1 MPQTKIGSSDY
12 TDMNSIPGIPTTTF
26 MWTVTPVTIDEAT
39 GQKEYEWQNNG
50 WTEWLGYYWAIP
62 QIAASVDRKAIWTVG
77 QGFKSKGK
85 GLTGAFTR
93 FRNSKKLGM
102 GKESL
107 TGIFYN
113 LDRTGQIGGDVL
125 AEIIKDSSGRLINL
139 KPLNPATIKIIVDE
153 FGIIKRYEQTS
164 NTPGVIITF
173 EPEEIFHI
181 PFNRI
186 ASEIHGMS
194 EIIPIEDTIK
204 MLKEA
209 KLDMKKVFHR
219 YVKPLI
225 ISVLDS
231 DDPAEI
237 AAFKGKLDKAM
248 ELGENLIIP
257 KDTVTMER
265 MSVPQYSTL
274 DPMPW
279 IASLKK
285 DQSLYQG
292 VPEIVM
298 GRSEDTTEAASK
310 MVYLAMEVYI
320 KFRQTIWEEAIK
332 NQLGLD
338 LKFDFPAS
346 IQPDLLADNKKDG
359 PVNKPVN
366 TNPTKH
372 E

>member
-1 MPQTKIGSSDY
+1 MPATKIGSADY
-12 TDMNSIPGIPTTTF
+12 TNMQNINQVSPDPTTF
-26 MWTVTPVTIDEAT
+26 MWTVTPVTLDEAT
-39 GQKEYEWQNNG
+39 GQKEYRWQNHG
-50 WTEWLGYYWAIP
+50 WSKWLGYYRVVP

-77 QGFKSKGK
+77 QGFDFKGNVLSRFIKSKQ
-85 GLTGAFTR
+85 
-93 FRNSKKLGM
+93 LGM

-107 TGIFYN
+107 TAIFYN

-125 AEIIKDSSGRLINL
+125 AEIIRDDSGRLINL
-139 KPLNPATIKIIVDE
+139 KPLNPETIVFVTNE
-153 FGIIKRYEQTS
+153 QGIMDRYEQTTS
-164 NTPGVIITF
+164 VKDVFRKIDVDK
-173 EPEEIFHI
+173 IFHI

-186 ASEIHGMS
+186 ASEVHGMS
-194 EIIPIEDTIK
+194 EIVPIEDTIK

-225 ISVLDS
+225 ISVIDS
-231 DDPAEI
+231 DDPTEI
-237 AAFKGKLDKAM
+237 AAFKTKLDKAM

-279 IASLKK
+279 MGSLKK

-292 VPEIVM
+292 VPEIIM

-310 MVYLAMEVYI
+310 IVYLSMEVMI
-320 KFRQTIWEEAIK
+320 KFRQTIWNEAIK

-338 LKFDFPAS
+338 IKFKFPPS

>member
-1 MPQTKIGSSDY
+1 MPTTKIGSSDY
-12 TDMNSIPGIPTTTF
+12 TGMNLIDSTNTPETTF
-26 MWTVTPVTIDEAT
+26 LWTVTPITIDEAT

-50 WTEWLGYYWAIP
+50 WTTWLGYYWAIP

-77 QGFKSKGK
+77 QGFTFKGNA
-85 GLTGAFTR
+85 LSR
-93 FRNSKKLGM
+93 FVKSKKLGM

-107 TGIFYN
+107 TAVFYN

-125 AEIIKDSSGRLINL
+125 AEIIKDTSGRLINL
-139 KPLNPATIKIIVDE
+139 KPLNPQTIKIIVNE
-153 FGIIKRYEQTS
+153 FGIIKRYEQTT
-164 NTPGVIITF
+164 NRPKVIIKF

-181 PFNRI
+181 PLNRI
-186 ASEIHGMS
+186 ANEVHGMS
-194 EIIPIEDTIK
+194 ELIPIEDTIK

-231 DDPAEI
+231 DDPREI
-237 AAFKGKLDKAM
+237 AAFKAKLDKAM

-310 MVYLAMEVYI
+310 MVYLSMEVYI

-338 LKFDFPAS
+338 IKFDFPAS

-359 PVNKPVN
+359 PINKPVN
-366 TNPTKH
+366 TDPTKH

>member
-1 MPQTKIGSSDY
+1 MPATKIGSSDY
-12 TDMNSIPGIPTTTF
+12 TAMNSIDSTLTKETTF
-26 MWTVTPVTIDEAT
+26 LWTVTPVIIDEAT
-39 GQKEYEWQNNG
+39 GQREYRWQNEG
-50 WTEWLGYYWAIP
+50 WEKWLGYYRVIP

-77 QGFKSKGK
+77 QGFDFKGGALSRFIKSK
-85 GLTGAFTR
+85 
-93 FRNSKKLGM
+93 NLGM

-107 TGIFYN
+107 TAIFYN
-113 LDRTGQIGGDVL
+113 LDRVGQIGGDVM
-125 AEIIKDSSGRLINL
+125 AEIIKDTSGRLLNL
-139 KPLNPATIKIIVDE
+139 KPLNPETIVIIVNEQGLID
-153 FGIIKRYEQTS
+153 RYEQTT
-164 NTPGVIITF
+164 NTPNTPITF
-173 EPEEIFHI
+173 QPEQMLHI

-194 EIIPIEDTIK
+194 EIVPIEDTIK

-231 DDPAEI
+231 DDPIEI
-237 AAFKGKLDKAM
+237 AAFKVKLDKAM

-279 IASLKK
+279 MSSLKK
-285 DQSLYQG
+285 DQSLFQG
-292 VPEIVM
+292 VPEIIM

-310 MVYLAMEVYI
+310 IVYLAFEQMI

-332 NQLGLD
+332 NQLGLEI
-338 LKFDFPAS
+338 KFKFPAS
-346 IQPDLLADNKKDG
+346 IQPDLLMDDKKDG
-359 PVNKPVN
+359 QVNKKMNV
-366 TNPTKH
+366 NPTKH